1 MQRSECYNVII
12 TVYDKEMTGN
22 AKGVSMKTMT
32 RILVQTAGI
41 LLLLISFTSAQG
53 LPEEPSG
60 GGRLF
65 VAKGCAKCHAFKGTG
80 SSIGPDLSK
89 IALGDTQLDLAA
101 QIWNHTP
108 AMITAMEQSGITGA
122 VLTGQEFIEITSYLY
137 FLSFFDE
144 QGDPLTGKNV
154 FEQKGCSSCHASLGR
169 EKGSGPELQSFPRNL
184 SPVFLGQAI
193 WNHSIPMIALM
204 AQIGMKWPNFE
215 GSEMMDVLE
224 YIKTQANGPAGPAF
238 FRAGNP
244 KKGRIAYDS
253 RKCNE
258 CHSIH
263 GEGAKGGIDLATR
276 AKKFYTSLT
285 RIVSSMWNKGPVVIV
300 GMAQTQCCGPKFAS
314 GEMADLLAYLY
325 FLHYLDEP
333 GDAANGK
340 RLFSD
345 LACAEC
351 HTKGWQN
358 APSQYIDLY
367 KYQNA
372 AKTEIVAGI
381 WNHTI
386 PMRKALAKQ
395 GIPWPKLKKGEMA
408 DLLEF
413 IRNP

>member
-1 MQRSECYNVII
+1 MKSLRH
-12 TVYDKEMTGN
+12 YDKENIGDV
-22 AKGVSMKTMT
+22 KGVSMKTMT
-32 RILVQTAGI
+32 SILVQTAGI
-41 LLLLISFTSAQG
+41 LLLLISFVSAQG
-53 LPEEPSG
+53 LPEEPTR

-89 IALGDTQLDLAA
+89 IDLGDTQLDLAA

-108 AMITAMEQSGITGA
+108 AMITEMEQSGITGA

-144 QGDPLTGKNV
+144 PGDPLTGENV
-154 FEQKGCSSCHASLGR
+154 FEQKGCSSCHASSVGK
-169 EKGSGPELQSFPRNL
+169 KGSGPELHSFPRNL
-184 SPVFLGQAI
+184 SPVFLGEAI

-215 GSEMMDVLE
+215 GSEMMDILE
-224 YIKTQANGPAGPAF
+224 YIKTQAKGPAGPAF

-244 KKGRIAYDS
+244 KKGRVVYDS

-258 CHSIH
+258 CHSIY

-276 AKKFYTSLT
+276 ARKFYTSLT

-300 GMAQTQCCGPKFAS
+300 RMAQTQCCGPKFTS

-333 GDAANGK
+333 GDAVNGK

-345 LACAEC
+345 LACAGC
-351 HTKGWQN
+351 HTKGGQKN
-358 APSQYIDLY
+358 APLQYIDLS

-372 AKTEIVAGI
+372 ANTEIVAGI

-386 PMRKALAKQ
+386 PMRKAVAKK
-395 GIPWPKLKKGEMA
+395 GIPWPKLRKGEMA

-413 IRNP
+413 IRNPQEI